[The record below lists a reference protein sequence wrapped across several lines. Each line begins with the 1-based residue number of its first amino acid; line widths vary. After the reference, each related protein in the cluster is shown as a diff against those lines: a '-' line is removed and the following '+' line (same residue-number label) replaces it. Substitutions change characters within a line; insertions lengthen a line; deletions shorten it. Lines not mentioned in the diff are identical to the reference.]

1 MKFTVGSVLLS
12 ALALQQANATFNW
25 PSKGHCSEP
34 EKHGLDCGDIPLG
47 DFSFWKGFEFKGFSR
62 KDFGYKN
69 FFGKGIESMF
79 KSNKVIEAKVGK
91 GIAFPSFGKDGGF
104 WVKKFELSV
113 EVETDLEIHFTMPD
127 GSICKQKSHC
137 KPEGTVI
144 KNTHCG
150 GAVSVSFE
158 LEASVDID
166 FTFIALHHIDFDCDD
181 YPTGKPT
188 YPAHTHPVE
197 TYPAETYPAEPEP
210 TETYPAHTH
219 PVETYPAETYPAE
232 PEPTEPYPSGPKPT
246 DTYSTGPEPT
256 NAHPTGPEP
265 TGAYPTGAYPT
276 GAYPTGAYP
285 VPSSSDAYPT
295 NPTSYP
301 TSAPPSVEPTYTTST
316 FYSTTVETV
325 TKCPPTVTNC
335 PSGSGP
341 GGYVT
346 KTIPIYTTI
355 CPVSPTYP
363 ANPPKPSTYSPNPTY
378 PGYNTTIPTY
388 PPSTLTTYRPS
399 GSGVEPYPPIYTG
412 AASSLSEGSMAFI
425 AASLFLAGLAQF

>member
-1 MKFTVGSVLLS
+1 MKFTFGSVLLS

-210 TETYPAHTH
+210 TE
-219 PVETYPAETYPAE
+219 
-232 PEPTEPYPSGPKPT
+232 PYPSGHKPT
-246 DTYSTGPEPT
+246 DTYS
-256 NAHPTGPEP
+256 TGPEP

-285 VPSSSDAYPT
+285 T
-295 NPTSYP
+295 
-301 TSAPPSVEPTYTTST
+301 EPTYTTST

-399 GSGVEPYPPIYTG
+399 GSGVEPYQPIYTG
-412 AASSLSEGSMAFI
+412 AASSLSQGSMAFI
-425 AASLFLAGLAQF
+425 AASLFLAGIAQF